1 VHGRQTRAA
10 QSAKTRPALHHEFRP
25 ATGDGRA
32 IIDRPDLGTIP
43 CPSIP
48 RTPPHGA
55 SAVGDL
61 ISLSQDW
68 PLAGGRRP
76 RPCPHTGL
84 SIVSAAA
91 PMLQRPLPAPGRVDC
106 FTTAW
111 PGQEGRRPWRGAT
124 WPFTHGRTL
133 SASCGCSCSLQQGDW
148 HHSGGEGRAVFSLC
162 YYRSN
167 INFDR

>member
-1 VHGRQTRAA
+1 MHGRQTRAA

-68 PLAGGRRP
+68 PLAGGRARAPTPACLSCLRLRLCCRGLYP
-76 RPCPHTGL
+76 RP
-84 SIVSAAA
+84 AA
-91 PMLQRPLPAPGRVDC
+91 
-106 FTTAW
+106 
-111 PGQEGRRPWRGAT
+111 
-124 WPFTHGRTL
+124 
-133 SASCGCSCSLQQGDW
+133 
-148 HHSGGEGRAVFSLC
+148 
-162 YYRSN
+162 
-167 INFDR
+167 